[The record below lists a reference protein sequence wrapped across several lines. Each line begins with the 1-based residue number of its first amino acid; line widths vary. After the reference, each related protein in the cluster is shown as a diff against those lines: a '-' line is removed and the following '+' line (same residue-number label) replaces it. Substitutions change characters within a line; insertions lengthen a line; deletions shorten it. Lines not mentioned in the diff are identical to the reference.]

1 MHFNNLLFSSV
12 QDNRIRWM
20 DLVFL
25 DQWIQNEKPILPLN
39 AFKSLCK
46 VACPGPITF
55 GAGDKWV
62 SFLALTTEVP
72 LL

>member
-1 MHFNNLLFSSV
+1 MG
-12 QDNRIRWM
+12 
-20 DLVFL
+20 LVFL
-25 DQWIQNEKPILPLN
+25 DQWIRNEKPILPLS

-55 GAGDKWV
+55 SAGDKWV

>member
-1 MHFNNLLFSSV
+1 
-12 QDNRIRWM
+12 M

-46 VACPGPITF
+46 VACLGPITF
-55 GAGDKWV
+55 CAGDKWV
-62 SFLALTTEVP
+62 SFLALTMEVP